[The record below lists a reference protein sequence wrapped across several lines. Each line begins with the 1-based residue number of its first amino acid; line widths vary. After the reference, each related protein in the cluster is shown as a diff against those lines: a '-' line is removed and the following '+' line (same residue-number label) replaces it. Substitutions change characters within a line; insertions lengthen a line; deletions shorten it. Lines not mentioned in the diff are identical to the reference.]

1 MISED
6 KLQNPEVFNEILK
19 SAKKIFDGLEI
30 GESDRLYPFFK
41 EGKLALNYMEEHGYS
56 YKEFH
61 VMNGFI
67 LMLQDEIWIKE

>member
-19 SAKKIFDGLEI
+19 SARKLFDGVTVKE
-30 GESDRLYPFFK
+30 DNRLYPFYK
-41 EGKLALNYMEEHGYS
+41 EGKRALEYMEEHGYS

-67 LMLQDEIWIKE
+67 LMLQDEIWINK